1 MLRVRIKASEAQ
13 FLFDHWIS
21 FAENFLVDVSPSLLN
36 SGPQSFFVE
45 IILIGFT
52 KNSTF
57 LCGMFASLV
66 RSGKYLWQR

>member
-1 MLRVRIKASEAQ
+1 MLRVGIRASEHQ
-13 FLFDHWIS
+13 LLFDYWIS
-21 FAENFLVDVSPSLLN
+21 FAENLLN